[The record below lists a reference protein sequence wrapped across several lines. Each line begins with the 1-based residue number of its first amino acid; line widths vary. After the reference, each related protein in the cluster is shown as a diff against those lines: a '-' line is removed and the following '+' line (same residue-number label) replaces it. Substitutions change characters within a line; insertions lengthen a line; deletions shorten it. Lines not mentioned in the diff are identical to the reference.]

1 MFCVTRKNVELE
13 TVRRK
18 CVAFL
23 FYVAGQCSLLCEC
36 LCTLISC
43 EHVSSASFSGRQLP
57 DTVCKGGGA
66 SLLLLLVAALR
77 TACKF
82 AHALSLVYYT
92 LCIMID
98 QCYKSLSGPW
108 KPSSFN
114 TPFPRPLLKA
124 VLHCQAPEHDAAL
137 GPDSALARH

>member
-1 MFCVTRKNVELE
+1 MFCVTGKNVELE

-18 CVAFL
+18 CIAFL

-36 LCTLISC
+36 FCTLISC

-57 DTVCKGGGA
+57 DTICKGGA
-66 SLLLLLVAALR
+66 SLLLLLLAALR

-82 AHALSLVYYT
+82 AHALSLVS

-108 KPSSFN
+108 KPLSFN
-114 TPFPRPLLKA
+114 TPFPRSFVEGSTSL
-124 VLHCQAPEHDAAL
+124 
-137 GPDSALARH
+137 SSSRT